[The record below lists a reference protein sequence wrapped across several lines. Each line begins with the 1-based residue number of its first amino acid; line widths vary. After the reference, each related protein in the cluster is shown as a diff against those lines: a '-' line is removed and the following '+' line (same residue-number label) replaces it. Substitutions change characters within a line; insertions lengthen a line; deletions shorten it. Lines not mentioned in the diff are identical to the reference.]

1 MADDGT
7 DRLGK
12 KQGLRVFF
20 FRRALSPYVRHL
32 GAGGFFVLF
41 FVSFSLFLFIPSYHV
56 VSSDLAASSHEAKR
70 PRASLSF
77 PILPSH
83 VCYNFFYDSTVSGTL
98 HENPS
103 ILSAHQRSLPVCSI
117 ATRFTSTCAELRKVE
132 TPTIRR
138 RPA

>member
-1 MADDGT
+1 MTGPIGWVKNKDCGFS
-7 DRLGK
+7 
-12 KQGLRVFF
+12 FF
-20 FRRALSPYVRHL
+20 
-32 GAGGFFVLF
+32 GGHYLLMSGIWGREAFLFFF